1 MINLYS
7 MQFGL
12 LATLGSI
19 TIQFAL
25 FFTMV
30 IKVRVAKDACLIDS
44 EINEEIHRDQSII
57 WWCNAIFHFICGI
70 AMSLRELNDTAN
82 DNYIFEVG
90 MNLLSLIQIGLLCK
104 TTQTIF
110 VDEENFYS
118 ICLADQETN
127 KMPLNYQNF

>member
-7 MQFGL
+7 MTFGL

-30 IKVRVAKDACLIDS
+30 FKVRVAKDACLIDS
-44 EINEEIHRDQSII
+44 EINEEIHSDQSII
-57 WWCNAIFHFICGI
+57 WWCYAFFHFICGI
-70 AMSLRELNDTAN
+70 AMSLRELNDEPKH
-82 DNYIFEVG
+82 NYIFEVG
-90 MNLLSLIQIGLLCK
+90 MKVLSIFLIGLLSK
-104 TTQTIF
+104 TMQAIF

-118 ICLADQETN
+118 TCLADQDTN
-127 KMPLNYQNF
+127 KMPLNYQKF